1 MYATLYAL
9 LETPERTR
17 FGLYLHVAIYAAI
30 VLNITALFLETVAS
44 LEAQYRLIFDTIETV
59 TIYFFAGEYLLRLLV
74 AGGNERYRGVTGR
87 FRYIFSPMA
96 LIDLAAI
103 LPFFLRMAGIEL
115 TFLRS
120 LRLFRVFKLFRM
132 TKYSRFFELLLE
144 ILREKKE
151 EFLAIL
157 AFTGIF
163 LVMLSAVVY
172 YFEHEAQPEVFSSMP
187 QALWWA
193 VATLTTVGY
202 GDMYPITVGGKI
214 ITALVTIL
222 GIAFV
227 ALPGGLFAEAFWEE
241 LQSRRHGRRE
251 RRERD

>member
-1 MYATLYAL
+1 MYQTLYAY

-17 FGLYLHVAIYAAI
+17 FGLYLHMLIYGAI
-30 VLNITALFLETVAS
+30 VLNIAALFLETVAS
-44 LEAQYRLIFDTIETV
+44 LNVRYGPVFDAIERW
-59 TIYFFAGEYLLRLLV
+59 TIYFFAGEYILRFLV
-74 AGGNERYRGVTGR
+74 AGGDDRYRGFTGR
-87 FRYIFSPMA
+87 FKYFFTPMA

-103 LPFFLRMAGIEL
+103 LPFFFRMIGIEL

-132 TKYSRFFELLLE
+132 TKYSRFFELLID

-172 YFEHEAQPEVFSSMP
+172 YFEHEAQPDVFSSMP

-214 ITALVTIL
+214 ITSLVTIL

-241 LQSRRHGRRE
+241 LQARRHGRRE
-251 RRERD
+251 RRE